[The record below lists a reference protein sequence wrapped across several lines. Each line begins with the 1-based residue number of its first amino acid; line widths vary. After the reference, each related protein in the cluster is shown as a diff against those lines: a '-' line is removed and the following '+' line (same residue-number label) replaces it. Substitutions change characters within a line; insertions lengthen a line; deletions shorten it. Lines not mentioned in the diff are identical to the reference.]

1 MTVAV
6 TGANGKL
13 GRALVADFAATGPVH
28 AIARVKPE
36 NLPEN
41 ATGFGVGVLNE
52 ATDFS
57 SALGGVTTLVHCAAL
72 TWMDPANPNQSGFTT
87 VNVDATRALAQQAV
101 ATGAKR
107 IVFISSMTVNGKHSN
122 GQPFRAE
129 DPPNPQSVYSRTKW
143 EAEQVLRAM
152 EATHGIEVI
161 VIRPPR
167 IIWPELS
174 GNLAVMAK
182 LIGKGIPLPF
192 GRLDK
197 NARDNV
203 TSDRLVAEIVRA
215 ASDPAAAGKTLLL
228 SDGRPMSTR
237 ALCLWLGERVGRK
250 PILLPIPA
258 GLLRVIVNM
267 IPQQLVGKL
276 NRKELLDELPLDLRV
291 DQDSAA

>member
-1 MTVAV
+1 M
-6 TGANGKL
+6 
-13 GRALVADFAATGPVH
+13 H
-28 AIARVKPE
+28 AIARAKPE

-41 ATGFGVGVLNE
+41 ATGFGVGALNE

-57 SALGGVTTLVHCAAL
+57 SALRGATTLVHCAAL
-72 TWMDPANPNQSGFTT
+72 TLIDPANPNQSAFTT

-101 ATGAKR
+101 ATGVKR
-107 IVFISSMTVNGKHSN
+107 IVYISSMTVNGKHSN

-143 EAEQVLRAM
+143 EAEQALRAT
-152 EATHGIEVI
+152 EAAHGIEVI

-174 GNLAVMAK
+174 GSLAMMAN
-182 LIGKGIPLPF
+182 LIGKGVPLPF
-192 GRLDK
+192 GRLDY

-276 NRKELLDELPLDLRV
+276 NRKELLDELTLDLRV